1 MQTHYFMP
9 KVCDDTKYNVNTHI
23 HALAHDSHSSIVWRM
38 IKAFAMYS
46 FFVYFSPKFS
56 MFNLL
61 ILLDLI
67 IDYYLKS
74 LSISID

>member
-9 KVCDDTKYNVNTHI
+9 KVCNDTEYNVNTQI
-23 HALAHDSHSSIVWRM
+23 HALVHDSHSSVVSRI
-38 IKAFAMYS
+38 IKAFALHS

-67 IDYYLKS
+67 IDYFLKS

>member
-1 MQTHYFMP
+1 M
-9 KVCDDTKYNVNTHI
+9 DTQI
-23 HALAHDSHSSIVWRM
+23 HAKAHDSHSSIVSR
-38 IKAFAMYS
+38 IINAFAMNS

-67 IDYYLKS
+67 IDYFLKS
-74 LSISID
+74 LSLSID